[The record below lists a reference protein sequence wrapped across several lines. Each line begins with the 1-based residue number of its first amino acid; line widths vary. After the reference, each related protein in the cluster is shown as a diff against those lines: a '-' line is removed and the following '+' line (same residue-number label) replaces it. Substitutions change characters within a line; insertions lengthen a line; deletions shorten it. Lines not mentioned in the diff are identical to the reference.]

1 VGLTIMER
9 WYVVQTK
16 VRQELNALENLS
28 RQGYHCFYPR
38 IKQWHKRRGK
48 RYLSEEA
55 FFPGYLFISL
65 DLGKTNT
72 APIRSTRGVTG
83 LVRFGYQI
91 QPVPE
96 AVIEML
102 QQRTDS
108 MDVVSVLP
116 VDFKP
121 GQQVRVEEG
130 PLEGLTAIF
139 QTKKGEDR
147 AILLLGLLGAQR
159 RVEAPIASI
168 A

>member
-1 VGLTIMER
+1 MER
-9 WYVVQTK
+9 WYVVQTN
-16 VRQELNALENLS
+16 VRQEQIALENLS
-28 RQGYHCFYPR
+28 RQGYQCFYPR

-65 DLGKTNT
+65 DLDQTNT
-72 APIRSTRGVTG
+72 TPIRSTRGVTS
-83 LVRFGYQI
+83 LIRFGYQI

-96 AVIEML
+96 AVIEIL

-121 GQQVRVEEG
+121 GQQVRIEEG
-130 PLEGLTAIF
+130 PLEGFTAIF

-147 AILLLGLLGAQR
+147 AILLLGLLGSQR
-159 RVEAPIASI
+159 RVEVPSRSLCEIS
-168 A
+168 